1 MFFVGFRHSSGLTIH
16 TNCLRMILWLFMGP
30 ILTTFII
37 YVLYFYV
44 FLCFEAVYYLVFYAL
59 KINMAK
65 LELVTKGD
73 ADNVVGL
80 ASIMGC
86 GVSSCL

>member
-1 MFFVGFRHSSGLTIH
+1 MFVIFMEALSRMFSPIVNEGFLSCFFVGFSHSSGLTIH
-16 TNCLRMILWLFMGP
+16 TYCLQMILWFFMGP

-59 KINMAK
+59 KINVA
-65 LELVTKGD
+65 
-73 ADNVVGL
+73 
-80 ASIMGC
+80 
-86 GVSSCL
+86 